1 MNFEL
6 VFFED
11 EVRDGFF
18 VPAEMKH
25 AWAAELEV
33 LSEVDRIC
41 KKYNIQYYAD
51 WGTLLATVRHEGFIP
66 WDDDLDIVMKR
77 EDYKR
82 FLEVAP
88 KELPEGYSV
97 YNYSNH
103 DDFWLFLARVVGKR
117 RICLKMIILE
127 DFMSFHI
134 LLV

>member
-41 KKYNIQYYAD
+41 KKKNIKYTESFF
-51 WGTLLATVRHEGFIP
+51 TLTA
-66 WDDDLDIVMKR
+66 MKQPLI
-77 EDYKR
+77 K
-82 FLEVAP
+82 
-88 KELPEGYSV
+88 K
-97 YNYSNH
+97 N
-103 DDFWLFLARVVGKR
+103 
-117 RICLKMIILE
+117 
-127 DFMSFHI
+127 
-134 LLV
+134 